1 MKLVLVGNTGVG
13 KTWIA
18 RMGTMGAVTGAELAT
33 LVTSYMSKL
42 VVVAGSEVLIQVWD
56 TAGQEQFR
64 ATTPFYFHGAHV
76 GVITYAINDLNSFEA
91 VDSWVKSLHNEGGPE
106 IILFLV
112 GNKCDL
118 EEERVIGMSL
128 GKKKAEALSAT
139 FFEVSAR
146 TGNRIGELF
155 EDAAK
160 AYLDRITSTN
170 APTLETAPLD
180 GKAERRK
187 DCC

>member
-1 MKLVLVGNTGVG
+1 MKLILVGNTGVG

-18 RMGTMGAVTGAELAT
+18 KMGTMGAVTGAEVPT
-33 LVTSYMSKL
+33 LGASYMSKL
-42 VVVAGSEVLIQVWD
+42 VIVAGSEVLIQVWD

-76 GVITYAINDLNSFEA
+76 AVITYAINVLSSFKA
-91 VDSWVKSLHNEGGPE
+91 VDGWVKRLHDEGGPE

-118 EEERVIGMSL
+118 EEQRVIGMSL
-128 GKKKAEALSAT
+128 GKKKAEALGAT
-139 FFEVSAR
+139 FFEVSAM

-155 EDAAK
+155 ENAAR
-160 AYLDRITSTN
+160 AYLDRMTSTN
-170 APTLETAPLD
+170 EPTAETVPLD
-180 GKAERRK
+180 GKAERWK